1 MALKNRRLF
10 ELRLGKL
17 GLSLFIVGMSFL
29 LFFGFLI
36 GVIVGKHMEA
46 YPEQYAF
53 GMMELIRDRL
63 IAASPKAADKDAPD
77 VEEEKFNL
85 TFYETL
91 GKKKGGKAPESR
103 NGDEK
108 SKTPDI
114 PAGQVAPSGGTP
126 RNEAPVASPG
136 DAVSQSTL
144 PVPEGEGGQKR
155 QTQLTKGP
163 AEATGT
169 QNPPVSPAT
178 APQVKSSPPAGK
190 GRFEIQAAAYRERR
204 QAEQMVKKFTALG
217 FSPQVVMKDLREK
230 GRWFRV
236 IVDGFESREKAQE
249 ASDRIVAN
257 IRGLKCI
264 IRASG
269 SSNDLVESTKN
280 PPP

>member
-1 MALKNRRLF
+1 MEPWLSKNRRVF

-17 GLSLFIVGMSFL
+17 GLILFIMGMSFL
-29 LFFGFLI
+29 LFSGFLI
-36 GVIVGKHMEA
+36 GVVVGKHMEA

-63 IAASPKAADKDAPD
+63 IAASPKSADKETPE

-91 GKKKGGKAPESR
+91 GKKKGGTPSQNR
-103 NGDEK
+103 SGDTK
-108 SKTPDI
+108 NKTPDSS
-114 PAGQVAPSGGTP
+114 AGQVAPSNGTP
-126 RNEAPVASPG
+126 RKEPPVASSG
-136 DAVSQSTL
+136 DAASQTTL
-144 PVPEGEGGQKR
+144 PAPPREGGQNR
-155 QTQLTKGP
+155 QTQMKEGP
-163 AEATGT
+163 AEATGMK
-169 QNPPVSPAT
+169 NPSVPAAT
-178 APQVKSSPPAGK
+178 APKAKTSPPAGK
-190 GRFEIQAAAYRERR
+190 GRFEIQAAAYREKR
-204 QAEQMVKKFTALG
+204 QAEQMVKRFTAMG
-217 FSPQVVMKDLREK
+217 FSSRVVMKDLREK

-269 SSNDLVESTKN
+269 SSGNEN
-280 PPP
+280 GNGN

>member
-1 MALKNRRLF
+1 MEPWLSKNRRVF

-17 GLSLFIVGMSFL
+17 GLILFIIGMSFL
-29 LFFGFLI
+29 LFSGFLI
-36 GVIVGKHMEA
+36 GVVVGKHMEA

-103 NGDEK
+103 NGDVK

-114 PAGQVAPSGGTP
+114 PAGQVAPLGGTP

-136 DAVSQSTL
+136 DAVSQTTPAL
-144 PVPEGEGGQKR
+144 AAGEGGRKK
-155 QTQLTKGP
+155 TPSAEEP
-163 AEATGT
+163 AGATGT

-178 APQVKSSPPAGK
+178 APQVKMSPPAGK

-204 QAEQMVKKFTALG
+204 QAEQMVEKFTALG

-249 ASDRIVAN
+249 ASERMVAKV
-257 IRGLKCI
+257 RGLKCV

-269 SSNDLVESTKN
+269 SGENGN
-280 PPP
+280 